1 MRKMSSLVFLR
12 HFSTWPK
19 KKSPQTTTLTHESQD
34 GPFREASKDKMQSET
49 YSGSQ
54 NMIKKITAN
63 CLSPPD
69 GKMQDDKIPDWL
81 SLIFHCNPF
90 LWKRPKS
97 TQVNAKDFTRTCK
110 KEKEAIVHVHPTT
123 KLCRPLSLW
132 SQVSKPTSGDGKAV
146 GRNTSKSQSS
156 RFTPNQGSHCLTH
169 KYTHYGQMVS

>member
-1 MRKMSSLVFLR
+1 MIE
-12 HFSTWPK
+12 K
-19 KKSPQTTTLTHESQD
+19 K
-34 GPFREASKDKMQSET
+34 
-49 YSGSQ
+49 
-54 NMIKKITAN
+54 TAN
-63 CLSPPD
+63 CFSPPD
-69 GKMQDDKIPDWL
+69 GKMQDDKFPDWL

-97 TQVNAKDFTRTCK
+97 MQVNAIDFTCTCK

-169 KYTHYGQMVS
+169 KYTHTHIHTPVRWSPNPKELIMLRFLFHLLIVFKKSSLDNEDLNS